1 MGTSPAW
8 LEEKGK
14 INEPLFCKELIAG
27 YPLIFSENRF
37 YDYDGEVSEDII
49 SHKISD
55 KVIPHVKNNVAA
67 IVKRLVEALKLCCY
81 TEPLIPKEDEIHL
94 LNGILKTDGTWLPEK
109 RFCVNRLNIQY
120 NPEIWTSV
128 YYPEKFLSF
137 LMDMLDIDDITT
149 LQEYLGYCLIPST
162 RGQAMLFIIGNGGEG
177 KSRIGIVL
185 QEIFKSAM
193 LTGSFQRIET
203 DKFFR
208 YNLQNKLLMVDDD
221 MQMNALPSTG
231 YIKNLI
237 TAEIP
242 VDVEAK
248 GQQSHQAMLYSR
260 FLCFGNGSPKALYDK
275 SDGFAR
281 RLIILTTKP
290 VPENRQNDPFIA
302 DKFIAEKD
310 KIFCWM
316 FDGLRRL
323 IKNNFRFT
331 VSAKTKQNISEVMA
345 ENCNII
351 EFLSDISYVTFGS
364 DIQTSST
371 DLYAGYVH
379 WCAENALTALR
390 QDTFV
395 GWLKSNERK
404 YNIKYVYHVP
414 GRNGGHVRG
423 FRGIKTKFVPI
434 VV

>member
-1 MGTSPAW
+1 MW

-14 INEPLFCKELIAG
+14 INEPLFCKEFVSA
-27 YPLIFSENRF
+27 YPIIFFGNRF
-37 YDYDGEVSEDII
+37 YNVDGEISEDVI
-49 SHKISD
+49 SHSISE
-55 KVIPHVKNNVAA
+55 KVMPYVTNNVAA
-67 IVKRLVEALKLCCY
+67 VVKRLTEALKLYCFS
-81 TEPLIPKEDEIHL
+81 EPIIPKEDEIHL

-109 RFCVNRLNIQY
+109 RFCVNRLNITY
-120 NPEIWTSV
+120 DPDIWNGE
-128 YYPEKFLSF
+128 YYPIDFMLF
-137 LMDMLDIDDITT
+137 LMEMLDMDDIAT

-162 RGQAMLFIIGNGGEG
+162 KGQAMLFIIGNGGEG

-208 YNLQNKLLMVDDD
+208 YNLQNKLLMLDDD
-221 MQMNALPSTG
+221 MQMSALPSTG
-231 YIKNLI
+231 YIKNLV

-248 GQQSHQAMLYSR
+248 GQQSQQAMLYSR

-290 VPENRQNDPFIA
+290 VPENRCNDPFLA

-316 FDGLRRL
+316 FDGLKRL

-331 VSAKTKQNISEVMA
+331 VSDKTKQNISEVMA

-351 EFLSDISYVTFGS
+351 EFLSDTSYVTFDS

-371 DLYAGYVH
+371 ELYGGYFH
-379 WCAENALTALR
+379 WCAENALTALK

-395 GWLKSNERK
+395 SWLKSNEKR
-404 YNIKYVYHVP
+404 YGIKYVYHVP
-414 GRNGGHVRG
+414 NKNGGHVRG
-423 FRGIKTKFVPI
+423 FKGIYTKYKTI
-434 VV
+434 LI